1 MLTKLGR
8 RMDEPKENFNEET
21 ESIKKN
27 QLQLKN
33 TITEM
38 KNTVEGIHSRLE
50 DAEEWISDSED
61 RVVKITQSEQEKKK
75 ESKTE
80 DNTKFTN
87 IYTIRAPEG
96 EERERA
102 RKPT

>member
-8 RMDEPKENFNEET
+8 RMDEPKENFNEEI

-33 TITEM
+33 TITEI

-61 RVVKITQSEQEKKK
+61 RVVKITQSEQEKK
-75 ESKTE
+75 ESKSE
-80 DNTKFTN
+80 DNTKLTN
-87 IYTIRAPEG
+87 TYNLRAPGG

>member
-8 RMDEPKENFNEET
+8 RMDEPKENFNDEI

-33 TITEM
+33 TITEI

-50 DAEEWISDSED
+50 DAEE
-61 RVVKITQSEQEKKK
+61 
-75 ESKTE
+75 
-80 DNTKFTN
+80 
-87 IYTIRAPEG
+87 
-96 EERERA
+96 
-102 RKPT
+102 